1 MQCDILDW
9 ILEKQLQKDL
19 NGKTG
24 NLNEVWILDNFTNVD
39 IGVVWVQSIWE
50 LSVLYLQLFCKLKII
65 PK

>member
-9 ILEKQLQKDL
+9 ILKKQQEDL

-39 IGVVWVQSIWE
+39 IGVGWVQSVWE
-50 LSVLYLQLFCKLKII
+50 LSVLYLQLFCELKII